1 MKRKKISILLD
12 AFQARLS
19 RQITIWV
26 FISLLVIEGVI
37 LIPSYFHREQ
47 ELLLQLE
54 QISSFT
60 LDSLVILTQQE
71 MSNHQVFQRRIQ
83 NIIKDSPIVLGIAI
97 YQSNGKLMETFG
109 EMPEIAFDYLQD
121 QKIFHQRSPDGT
133 RYDVAWTNKHLGGDL
148 ILIVRHDA
156 SSVQPELYAYIKRIG
171 VLVLI
176 ISAFVTFVTIIVLG
190 SVVISPI
197 LRLRDDLISAADA
210 LSKDETKSDF
220 YSFSIQRNDELGE
233 VMNAFNFMFHRVYQ
247 EICQRKQAEAILRSE
262 QEKSERLL
270 LNILPEAIA
279 LRLKQGEN
287 TIADSFAD
295 VTILFADLVGFTEL
309 SSRTTPQELVKLLN
323 CIFSNFDQLT
333 EKYHL
338 EKIKTIGDNYM
349 VASGLP
355 IPRLDHA
362 IAIADMALEMQE
374 IIIKFNEKKGESLHL
389 RIGINSG
396 SVVAGVIGTKKFIYD
411 LWGDAVNTASRMES
425 QGIPGKIQVTESAYQ
440 LLCEKYIF
448 EPRGSIYVKG
458 KGNMNTYFLQ
468 GKK

>member
-1 MKRKKISILLD
+1 MKRKKLSILLD

-37 LIPSYFHREQ
+37 LIPSYFRREQ

-109 EMPEIAFDYLQD
+109 EMPEIAFDYLQNH
-121 QKIFHQRSPDGT
+121 KIFHQRSHDGT
-133 RYDVAWTNKHLGGDL
+133 RYDVAWTNKHLGGDF

-171 VLVLI
+171 ILVLI

-247 EICQRKQAEAILRSE
+247 EISQRKQAEAILRSE
-262 QEKSERLL
+262 QETSERLL

-323 CIFSNFDQLT
+323 CIFSDFDQLT

-355 IPRLDHA
+355 IPRLEHA

-425 QGIPGKIQVTESAYQ
+425 QGIPGKIQVTESTYQ
-440 LLCEKYIF
+440 LLCEQYIF

-458 KGNMNTYFLQ
+458 KGNMITYFLQ

>member
-1 MKRKKISILLD
+1 MKQKKLRILLD

-37 LIPSYFHREQ
+37 LIPSYVRREQ

-109 EMPEIAFDYLQD
+109 EMPEIAFDYLQNH
-121 QKIFHQRSPDGT
+121 KIFHQRSPDGT

-220 YSFSIQRNDELGE
+220 YSFSIHRNDELGE

-247 EICQRKQAEAILRSE
+247 EISQRKQAEAILRSE
-262 QEKSERLL
+262 QETSERLL

-287 TIADSFAD
+287 TIADSFSD

-323 CIFSNFDQLT
+323 CIFSDFDQLT

-355 IPRLDHA
+355 I
-362 IAIADMALEMQE
+362 ADMALEMQE
-374 IIIKFNEKKGESLHL
+374 IMIKFNENKGESLHL

-425 QGIPGKIQVTESAYQ
+425 QGIPGKIQVTESTYQ
-440 LLCEKYIF
+440 LLCQKYIF

-458 KGNMNTYFLQ
+458 KGNMITYFLQ

>member
-1 MKRKKISILLD
+1 MKRKKLSILLD

-26 FISLLVIEGVI
+26 FISLLVIEGLI
-37 LIPSYFHREQ
+37 LIPSYFRREQ

-109 EMPEIAFDYLQD
+109 EMPEIAFYHLQN
-121 QKIFHQRSPDGT
+121 QKIFHQRSQDGT
-133 RYDVAWTNKHLGGDL
+133 RYDVAWTNKHLGGDF

-171 VLVLI
+171 ILVLI
-176 ISAFVTFVTIIVLG
+176 ISAFVTCVTIIVLG
-190 SVVISPI
+190 TVVISPI

-247 EICQRKQAEAILRSE
+247 EISQRKQAEAILRSE

-287 TIADSFAD
+287 TIADSFSD

-323 CIFSNFDQLT
+323 YIFSDFDQLT

-425 QGIPGKIQVTESAYQ
+425 QGIPGKIQVTESTYQ
-440 LLCEKYIF
+440 LLCEQYIF

-458 KGNMNTYFLQ
+458 KGNMITYFLQ

>member
-1 MKRKKISILLD
+1 MKRKKLTILLD

-37 LIPSYFHREQ
+37 LIPSYFRREQ

-71 MSNHQVFQRRIQ
+71 MSNHQVFQKRIQ

-109 EMPEIAFDYLQD
+109 EMPEIAFDYLQNE
-121 QKIFHQRSPDGT
+121 KIFHQRSHDGR
-133 RYDVAWTNKHLGGDL
+133 RYDVAWTNKHLGGDF

-171 VLVLI
+171 ILVLI

-190 SVVISPI
+190 TVVISPI
-197 LRLRDDLISAADA
+197 LRFRDDLISAADA

-247 EICQRKQAEAILRSE
+247 EISQRKQAEAILRSE
-262 QEKSERLL
+262 QETSERLL

-287 TIADSFAD
+287 PIADSFSD

-323 CIFSNFDQLT
+323 CIFSDFDQLT

-355 IPRLDHA
+355 IPRVDHA
-362 IAIADMALEMQE
+362 ITIADMALEMQE
-374 IIIKFNEKKGESLHL
+374 IMIKFNEKKGEFLRL

-396 SVVAGVIGTKKFIYD
+396 SVVAGVMGTKKFIYD

-425 QGIPGKIQVTESAYQ
+425 QGIPGKIQVTESTYQ
-440 LLCEKYIF
+440 LLCEQYIF
-448 EPRGSIYVKG
+448 ETRGSIYVKG
-458 KGNMNTYFLQ
+458 KGNMITYFLQ